1 MHNDDLATVRICN
14 DCKKTFIT
22 QSSIDE
28 HIEISEHKDIVKTSS
43 GIIKNE
49 KQNDNDIQLNRL
61 IIRKR

>member
-1 MHNDDLATVRICN
+1 MHNDNLATVHRYN

-28 HIEISEHKDIVKTSS
+28 HNEISGHKDIVKTNS

-49 KQNDNDIQLNRL
+49 KQNEL
-61 IIRKR
+61 